1 METIRLPASVVTEL
15 RKRVE
20 KEGITLEDY
29 VLERL
34 LADVDPPSR
43 AEAYAEAALDLL
55 RAAEEELRAGD
66 LRQASEKI
74 WGAAA
79 LAVKAYAYW
88 RDGVRL
94 ASHGELW
101 RYKDKIAAELGDW
114 VHDAWAQAN
123 AMHINFYEGWA
134 TEISVELALHRVRQL
149 VFEIVQK
156 IGVAPADK

>member
-1 METIRLPASVVTEL
+1 
-15 RKRVE
+15 
-20 KEGITLEDY
+20 
-29 VLERL
+29 
-34 LADVDPPSR
+34 
-43 AEAYAEAALDLL
+43 
-55 RAAEEELRAGD
+55 
-66 LRQASEKI
+66 
-74 WGAAA
+74 
-79 LAVKAYAYW
+79 AYAYW